1 MKTYAQTLREQV
13 QKALPEGINLRLA
26 KGTALYF
33 VRYSNDLPDSIGFLC
48 CIRDQSGYFLFPTS
62 ETVLEFERQFEPVNF
77 LMRSLERFR
86 GVTPCAE
93 AIKLF
98 SEGIKLIEQPEKSR
112 IRRYQQKTRELAA
125 LNLRL
130 HCGGSYALAR
140 IAAELNNFSE
150 YPEFSPCR
158 R

>member
-1 MKTYAQTLREQV
+1 MKTYAQMLREQV
-13 QKALPEGINLRLA
+13 QKALPEGTPLRLA
-26 KGTALYF
+26 KGDALYF
-33 VRYSNDLPDSIGFLC
+33 VRYSDCLPDTICTLRC
-48 CIRDQSGYFLFPTS
+48 AKEQSGYFLFPMC
-62 ETVLEFERQFEPVNF
+62 ETVLEFERQFAPVDF
-77 LMRSLERFR
+77 LTRSLERFR
-86 GVTPCAE
+86 GVMPCAE
-93 AIKLF
+93 ALKLF

-140 IAAELNNFSE
+140 IAAEFSSFSE
-150 YPEFSPCR
+150 CPEFSPCR